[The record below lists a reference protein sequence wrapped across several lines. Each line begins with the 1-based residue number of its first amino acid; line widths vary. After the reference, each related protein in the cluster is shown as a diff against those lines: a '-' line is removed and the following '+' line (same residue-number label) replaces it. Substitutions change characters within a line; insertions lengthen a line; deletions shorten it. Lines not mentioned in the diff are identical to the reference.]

1 MRSALEKDVVWEEP
15 VSPRFEMARIL
26 QEYQDRTVFFQD
38 VTGSDM
44 PVVGNLS
51 PTRERICAQLGT
63 TKEDLISFVLNAV
76 ENPLEP
82 VIVEEGPCQE
92 ETFKTLYDIP
102 VLTHFERDAG
112 PYIASGIVIARDP
125 EYGRNASFH
134 RMLIRDE
141 NHIGMRVVE
150 RHLYQFFTR
159 AEERGEPLEVA
170 ACIGL
175 HPAVLFSAAYSL
187 PLGGGEMAL
196 AGAILG
202 KPVEM
207 VKCRTVDVEVP
218 ATSEIVIEG
227 RLLPG
232 VREDEGPFVDITGT
246 YDIVR
251 KQPVFEVTKI
261 TARKDPIYHALLP
274 SGLEHKIYMGLPQ
287 EPRIYAAV
295 SKVAKVKNACL
306 TGGGCNWLH
315 GAVSIHK
322 EKEEDGLK
330 AAKAALEGHPSM
342 KHVIVVDEDIDI
354 FDPEQLE
361 FAMATRFQADRDTL
375 VIKNVKGSSLDP
387 SAEEGAITT
396 KVGIDATKRL
406 DRLDNYE
413 TARIP

>member
-26 QEYQDRTVFFQD
+26 LENRDRTVFFENVEGCD
-38 VTGSDM
+38 I
-44 PVVGNLS
+44 PVAGNLS
-51 PTRERICAQLGT
+51 PTRERICAQMGT
-63 TKEDLISFVLNAV
+63 TKEDLIPFVLRAV

-82 VIVEEGPCQE
+82 VIVEEAPCQE
-92 ETFKTLYDIP
+92 RTLKDLNELP
-102 VLTHFERDAG
+102 VLTHFEKDAG
-112 PYIASGIVIARDP
+112 PYIASGIVIAEDP

-134 RMLIRDE
+134 RMLVRDGS
-141 NHIGMRVVE
+141 HLGIRVVE
-150 RHLYQFFTR
+150 RHLHQFFTR
-159 AEERGEPLEVA
+159 AEGRGEPLEVA

-175 HPAVLFSAAYSL
+175 HPAVLFAAAYSL
-187 PLGGGEMAL
+187 PLGGDEMAL
-196 AGAILG
+196 AGAILK

-207 VKCRTVDVEVP
+207 VRCKTVDVEVP
-218 ATSEIVIEG
+218 AAAEIVIEG

-251 KQPVFEVTKI
+251 KQPVLEVTRI
-261 TARKDPIYHALLP
+261 TARRDPIYHALLP
-274 SGLEHKIYMGLPQ
+274 SGAEHRIYMGLPQ

-295 SKVAKVKNACL
+295 GKVAKVKNACL
-306 TGGGCNWLH
+306 TEGGCNWLH

-322 EKEEDGLK
+322 EKEGDGLA

-354 FDPEQLE
+354 FDPAQLE
-361 FAMATRFQADRDTL
+361 FALATRFQADRDTI
-375 VIKNVKGSSLDP
+375 VVKGVKGSSLDP
-387 SAEEGAITT
+387 SAAEGAVTT

-406 DRLDNYE
+406 DRLDSYE
-413 TARIP
+413 AARIP